1 MRSRMTGTT
10 QLAGHRSPRECRA
23 RRAFARDRARA
34 RDRQRPTGAL
44 DAAPRFGSLLP
55 ALKFLHPARDEEL
68 ELATDDVFLTPGYF
82 EGASRLDTDLR
93 PNDFPSGSHPIVSAN
108 MNAVTGKRMAETM
121 ARFGGLGV
129 LPQDMAL
136 DTVARI
142 VRHIHDADPRY
153 DTPLEVAPNATLRD
167 VTGIIRKRSHDMVI
181 VVDDERR
188 PLGIVTHSLLRDRDQ
203 YTPVSQ
209 IMSTRVVSLKV
220 GVPNREAFLTMDE
233 ERVKAAP
240 VLDEDGRVAGVL
252 TRDDAVRLELLR
264 PALAPDGKLMVSVA
278 IGISAAA
285 TAADTAAKLVDMG
298 VSAIVLDTAHGH
310 QLRMIEAIKAVKNV
324 VRGRVPIVAG
334 NVCTAEGTRALV
346 EAGADVVKVNVGPG
360 AMCTTRMQTG
370 AGRPTF
376 TSVLVCAREA
386 RSLGKHVWADG
397 GVRHPRD
404 VALYLAAG
412 AARVMIGTALAG
424 TYESPGDVKEDKD
437 GLLFKENYGMASGR
451 AVGDRTADR
460 DPFERAKKGFFREGI
475 STSRIYIREGQESVG
490 AILLDMITGVQSAFT
505 YVGARNLN
513 ELQERAVVGV
523 QSPAGYLEGTPHG
536 SVRR

>member
-1 MRSRMTGTT
+1 MR
-10 QLAGHRSPRECRA
+10 
-23 RRAFARDRARA
+23 
-34 RDRQRPTGAL
+34 
-44 DAAPRFGSLLP
+44 
-55 ALKFLHPARDEEL
+55 FLHPNRDEEL

-82 EGASRLDTDLR
+82 EGTSRLDTNLA
-93 PNDFPSGSHPIVSAN
+93 PNDFAGGSHPIVSAN

-136 DTVARI
+136 DTVDRI
-142 VRHIHDADPRY
+142 VRHIHAADPRY
-153 DTPLEVAPNATLRD
+153 DTALEVSPKETLRD
-167 VTGIIRKRSHDMVI
+167 VTGIIRKRSHDLVI
-181 VVDDERR
+181 VVDDQRR
-188 PLGIVTHSLLRDRDQ
+188 PLGVVTHSLLRDRDQ

-209 IMSTRVVSLKV
+209 IMSTRIVSVKV
-220 GVPNREAFLTMDE
+220 GVSNREAFMTMDE

-240 VLDEDGRVAGVL
+240 VLDDAGRVVGVL

-264 PALAPDGKLMVSVA
+264 PSLSPDGKLMVAVA

-285 TAADTAAKLVDMG
+285 TAADTAAKLVEMG
-298 VSAIVLDTAHGH
+298 VSAVVLDTAHGH
-310 QLRMIEAIKAVKNV
+310 QKRMLEALEAVKKV
-324 VRGRVPIVAG
+324 VGGRVPIIAG
-334 NVCTAEGTRALV
+334 NVCTAEGTRALI

-386 RSLGKHVWADG
+386 KAHGKHVWADG

-404 VALYLAAG
+404 IALYLAAG
-412 AARVMIGTALAG
+412 ASRVMIGTALAG

-451 AVGDRTADR
+451 AVGERTADR

-505 YVGARNLN
+505 YAGARTL
-513 ELQERAVVGV
+513 EQFHERAVVGV

-536 SVRR
+536 AVRN